1 MNVGAIFMSAF
12 LLSGALA
19 PHPGDAVL
27 LKYRKYL
34 TRQVRFYWGMDQKVS
49 IFAAQIRQESNWN
62 PKARSRYAAGLT
74 QFTPA
79 TARWISGAYSEL
91 RTHGNKIDSRFDWK
105 WSIRAMVLYDAHL
118 YKRIT
123 ASDPARR
130 WTLTLRAYNGG
141 LGWIKKE
148 IKRCGALALNMEC
161 CLLFRKR
168 AACAENLRYPA
179 MILDRWLPLYER
191 WDA

>member
-1 MNVGAIFMSAF
+1 MNIGVIFMSVF

-19 PHPGDAVL
+19 PDDIVL

-34 TRQVRFYWGMDQKVS
+34 TRQVRFYWGIHQKVS

-79 TARWISGAYSEL
+79 TAIWISNAYSEL
-91 RTHGNKIDSRFDWK
+91 RTRGNKFDSRLDWK
-105 WSIRAMVLYDAHL
+105 WSIRAMIVYDAHL

-148 IKRCGALALNMEC
+148 IKRCGAHNMEC
-161 CLLFRKR
+161 CLLFRSS

-179 MILDRWLPLYER
+179 MIINRWRPLYEG